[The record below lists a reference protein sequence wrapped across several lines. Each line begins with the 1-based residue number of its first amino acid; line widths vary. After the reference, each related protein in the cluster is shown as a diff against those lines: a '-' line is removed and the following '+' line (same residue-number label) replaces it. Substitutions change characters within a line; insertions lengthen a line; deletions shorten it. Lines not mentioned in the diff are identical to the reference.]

1 MTYRVW
7 FTHHQK
13 KDGETVV
20 VLKSKYKNT
29 IASATNLVYKVHASL
44 SHNLKRFERQV
55 GEDEWVD
62 YDMPW
67 MNTHAEIRARITEL
81 DEFHRVFYDDS
92 HQG

>member
-1 MTYRVW
+1 MTYRIW

-13 KDGETVV
+13 GNDGQVVV
-20 VLKSKYKNT
+20 VLKSKRKNS

-44 SHNLKRFERQV
+44 SHNLKRFEREV

-67 MNTHAEIRARITEL
+67 MNTHAEVKARITEL
-81 DEFHRVFYDDS
+81 DEFHEAFY
-92 HQG
+92 G